1 MLTLRQE
8 VAPAMRV
15 LIVEDDHGLCDVL
28 REFLLDLG
36 HEPVIAYD
44 AESALDLLRSD
55 RPDVVLL
62 DIGLPG
68 MSGLDFLRLQ
78 AVRELRVPILVV
90 SGKVTETEAQEC
102 LRLGAF
108 DFIGKPLAFQRLE
121 EILACFRPP
130 RVTSDADATPPA
142 PRRRAPRALVA
153 LPVTV
158 RECTGVE
165 WEATSIN
172 LSASGIKIRS
182 KGSVHPGPAAR
193 LSITLPDGTTRLEV
207 ASVLVRADLDGYG
220 FYFLNLT
227 DEQLQRL
234 GDLVQRLAAGQPA
247 HLEPHLG
254 ILHTIGQAISTSL
267 DVDEVLRIALDALTQ
282 VTGHE
287 ISSLHLLSPDGTTL
301 HLRGDR
307 GLRPP
312 LRDINQAL
320 PVGEGV
326 IGRVAE
332 SGQTSHLAD
341 ASESPDLW
349 PAARAVV
356 EQEGIHALVCVPI
369 RSRGRILGVLSLG
382 RRTPELFTEA
392 EIALVE
398 ASANQ
403 IGPALENAQLASET
417 RRRLEEIKSAESQL
431 IEREKLSTVGRLTAG
446 LVHEIRNLLTA
457 TLSHA
462 ELALKAPDDPAK
474 TRQRLHIV
482 VKQTS
487 RAARMLQNLL
497 QFSRP
502 HSMERRPCR
511 LEDAI
516 RGVLELEGPELQRNG
531 VRVVTEL
538 EPVPLVSADDGQI
551 QQVLLNLIQN
561 AQEAMAA
568 HAGERVL
575 TVRLVGVEG
584 RVRIEVLDTGPG
596 IPPDV
601 LPRIFNAFTTTKPS
615 GQGTGL
621 GLWISHALIERHDGS
636 LRVENRPEGGA
647 AFRVE
652 LPYATPVGRVEA
664 PRH

>member
-1 MLTLRQE
+1 MLALRQE

-36 HEPVIAYD
+36 HEPVIVYD

-62 DIGLPG
+62 DICLPG

-121 EILACFRPP
+121 EILECFRPS
-130 RVTSDADATPPA
+130 RLTSDANASPPA
-142 PRRRAPRALVA
+142 RRRPTPRATVA

-158 RECTGVE
+158 REGNGVE
-165 WEATSIN
+165 WEATSVN
-172 LSASGIKIRS
+172 LSESGIKIRS
-182 KGSVHPGPAAR
+182 NGSVHPGPAAR

-207 ASVLVRADLDGYG
+207 ASVLVRADFDGYG

-227 DEQLQRL
+227 EEQLQRL
-234 GDLVQRLAAGQPA
+234 SDLVQRLAAGQPA

-254 ILHTIGQAISTSL
+254 ILHTIGQAIGTSL
-267 DVDEVLRIALDALTQ
+267 DVDEVLRIALDALTR

-312 LRDINQAL
+312 LRDVNQAL

-341 ASESPDLW
+341 ASESPDLLRT
-349 PAARAVV
+349 ARAVV

-382 RRTPELFTEA
+382 RRTPEPFTEA

-431 IEREKLSTVGRLTAG
+431 IEQEKLSTVGRLTAG

-462 ELALKAPDDPAK
+462 ELALKGPDDPAK

-487 RAARMLQNLL
+487 RAARMLQTLL

-516 RGVLELEGPELQRNG
+516 RAVLELEGPGLQRNG

-568 HAGERVL
+568 QEGERVL
-575 TVRLVGVEG
+575 TVRLVGIEG

-596 IPPDV
+596 IPPEV
-601 LPRIFNAFTTTKPS
+601 LPRLFDAFMTTKPS
-615 GQGTGL
+615 GRGTGL
-621 GLWISHALIERHDGS
+621 GLWISHALVERHDGA
-636 LRVENRPEGGA
+636 LRAENRPEGGA

-652 LPYATPVGRVEA
+652 LPYAGAERCES
-664 PRH
+664 